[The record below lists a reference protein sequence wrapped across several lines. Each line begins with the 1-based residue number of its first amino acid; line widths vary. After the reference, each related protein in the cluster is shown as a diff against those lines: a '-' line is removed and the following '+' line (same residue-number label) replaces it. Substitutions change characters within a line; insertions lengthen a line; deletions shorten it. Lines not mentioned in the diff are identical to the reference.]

1 MSKLTELFKNPEDQR
16 RGPNCGVTALAVT
29 TGVSF
34 AKAWQTFKA
43 VNPGKYGKRWK
54 GGTYTGDQIKAL
66 DRLKVSYET
75 VKTGEFLGP
84 KLTLAKFVREHTKK
98 DCVYMVTTTTHVQAV
113 LNGEVIDQAGKAPI
127 GNFWGSRKLVKRA
140 HLIKEPF
147 KHATATAPKA
157 AQPAP
162 GAPAL
167 LFPATE
173 LPSSLFC
180 EPHQLT
186 LF

>member
-16 RGPNCGVTALAVT
+16 KGPNCGVTALAVT

-34 AKAWQTFKA
+34 NKAWQTFKA

-75 VKTGEFLGP
+75 VNTGGLLDP
-84 KLTLAKFVREHTKK
+84 KITLAKFVREHTKR

-113 LNGEVIDQAGKAPI
+113 LNGEVIDQAGKKPI
-127 GNFWGSRKLVKRA
+127 GNFWGSRKIVKRA

-147 KHATATAPKA
+147 KHATAPKA

>member
-1 MSKLTELFKNPEDQR
+1 MTNLNELFKNPEDQR

-34 AKAWQTFKA
+34 NKAWQTFKA
-43 VNPGKYGKRWK
+43 VNPRKYNARWK
-54 GGTYTGDQIKAL
+54 GGTYSSDQQKAL
-66 DRLKVSYET
+66 EK
-75 VKTGEFLGP
+75 LGVDFDTLELP
-84 KLTLAKFVREHTKK
+84 KMTLANFVREHTKR
-98 DCVYMVTTTTHVQAV
+98 DTLYMVTTTGHVQTV
-113 LNGEVIDQAGKAPI
+113 LNGEVIDQCGKKPI
-127 GNFWGSRKLVKRA
+127 GNFWGSRKLVKRVN
-140 HLIKEPF
+140 LIKEPF
-147 KHATATAPKA
+147 KHATAPR
-157 AQPAP
+157 PAP
-162 GAPAL
+162 SAPSGPAL

>member
-16 RGPNCGVTALAVT
+16 KGPNCGVTALAVT
-29 TGVSF
+29 AGISF
-34 AKAWQTFKA
+34 NKAWQTFKA
-43 VNPGKYGKRWK
+43 VNPRKYNARWK
-54 GGTYTGDQIKAL
+54 GGTYSSDQQKAL
-66 DRLKVSYET
+66 EK
-75 VKTGEFLGP
+75 LGVDFDTLELP
-84 KLTLAKFVREHTKK
+84 KMTLANFVREYTKK
-98 DCVYMVTTTTHVQAV
+98 DALYMVTTTGHVQTV
-113 LNGEVIDQAGKAPI
+113 LNGEVIDQAGKKPI

-173 LPSSLFC
+173 IPSSLFC
-180 EPHQLT
+180 EPQQLT

>member
-1 MSKLTELFKNPEDQR
+1 MSNLTELFKNPEDQR
-16 RGPNCGVTALAVT
+16 RGPNCGVTALAVS
-29 TGVSF
+29 TGISF
-34 AKAWQTFKA
+34 NKAWQTFKA
-43 VNPGKYGKRWK
+43 VNPRKYGKRWK
-54 GGTYTGDQIKAL
+54 GGTYTADQLKAL
-66 DRLKVSYET
+66 DRLEVSYKT
-75 VKTGEFLGP
+75 VKTGKVLGP
-84 KLTLAKFVREHTKK
+84 KLTLAKFVREHTKR
-98 DCVYMVTTTTHVQAV
+98 DTLYMVTTTGHVQTV
-113 LNGEVIDQAGKAPI
+113 LNGEVIDQAGKKPI
-127 GNFWGSRKLVKRA
+127 GNFWGSRKIVNCA

-147 KHATATAPKA
+147 KYATAPKA